1 MTGVVKVHFAGT
13 GNAFNSDGYLN
24 QSIII
29 EYMGNYLAIDAG
41 PTFLYGIEKMGL
53 QSKYFNR
60 ILLTHFHGD
69 HIAGIPFQ
77 LINFACNHK
86 HTKLSI
92 TGPSGTE
99 DRITRLLDAT
109 YPDVPYSD
117 WFEFR
122 ELEIMRKDS
131 IRLDETFVIDTYPML
146 HSPESLGY
154 VISVGGKQI
163 AITGDTRWNPTIPLL
178 MENRDLGIIECTI
191 PEKGEGGHISLEEL
205 LEYRH
210 QLHCKSLVVIHTY
223 DTVRNEIKRRG
234 AQSIRTVGDGETIIL

>member
-1 MTGVVKVHFAGT
+1 MGQVKVHCTGT

-29 EYMGNYLAIDAG
+29 EYDGNFLAIDAG

-53 QSKYFNR
+53 SSKCISR

-77 LINFACNHK
+77 LINFEFIHK
-86 HTKLSI
+86 HQKLLI
-92 TGPSGTE
+92 AGPSGTE
-99 DRITRLLDAT
+99 ERISRLMDAT
-109 YPDVPYSD
+109 YPDVGYRD

-122 ELEIMRKDS
+122 EFEIIRKDA
-131 IRLDETFVIDTYPML
+131 IWLDPTFVIDTYPML

-178 MENRDLGIIECTI
+178 MENRDLGIIECTLH
-191 PEKGEGGHISLEEL
+191 EKGEGGHISLEEL
-205 LEYRH
+205 IEYRH

-223 DTVRNEIKRRG
+223 DTVRDEIRRRG
-234 AQSIRTVGDGETIIL
+234 VQFIRTVKDGETIVL

>member
-1 MTGVVKVHFAGT
+1 MGQVKVHFAGT

-29 EYMGNYLAIDAG
+29 EYDGNFLALDAG

-53 QSKYFNR
+53 PSKCISR

-77 LINFACNHK
+77 LINFACIHK

-99 DRITRLLDAT
+99 NRITKLLDAT
-109 YPDVPYSD
+109 YPDVGFRD
-117 WFEFR
+117 WLEFR
-122 ELEIMRKDS
+122 ELEIMRKDA
-131 IRLDETFVIDTYPML
+131 IRLDETFVIYTYPML

-178 MENRDLGIIECTI
+178 MENRDLGIIECTLS
-191 PEKGEGGHISLEEL
+191 EKGEGGHTSLEEL
-205 LEYRH
+205 IEYRH
-210 QLHCKSLVVIHTY
+210 QLHCKSLFVIHTY
-223 DTVRNEIKRRG
+223 DTVRNEIRRRG
-234 AQSIRTVGDGETIIL
+234 VQSIRTVNDGETVTL